1 LDAAP
6 ARLAVVPRVAIATCE
21 DRPGLYPEGV
31 LLIEALRAY
40 GVIAVPAVWNADIGW
55 DDFDAVMIRTTEDY
69 FRSPARFLDWACKLG
84 TRLFNSPETVEWNLD
99 KHYLAELADHGI
111 PVVATQYVP
120 PGKSAEFPPGQF
132 VVKPTVSAGAN
143 STAAYDDTG
152 RDAASRH
159 VEELHAAG
167 RTVMLQ
173 PYCHLVDTEAETAV
187 IFIDGQLSHCM
198 RKEPLLRVGQPPVE
212 SKTED
217 MSVRE
222 PPADM
227 LDLARRAHDSATARL
242 GVPLYARADMVRDD
256 AGRAVL
262 IELELIEPMLFLGHS
277 PGSAARLAAAF
288 VQRAGLEPQVHAPA
302 FKTGTSTLW
311 PPPTDLGNCSSRWSP
326 ARLSCWPKARVSACA
341 STWSRT
347 RTGSSVK
354 RSGLCPACLRGWR
367 PDCARSAGTAATRE
381 DCSSAGSRS
390 SASRQPR

>member
-1 LDAAP
+1 
-6 ARLAVVPRVAIATCE
+6 VAIATCA

-31 LLIEALRAY
+31 LLIEALHAH
-40 GVIAVPAVWNADIGW
+40 GVSAVPVIWNAGTSW

-69 FRSPARFLDWACKLG
+69 FRSPGAFLDWARKLG
-84 TRLFNSPETVEWNLD
+84 TRLLNSPETVEWNLD
-99 KHYLAELADHGI
+99 KHYLAELADLGI

-120 PGKSAEFPPGQF
+120 PGESPEFPAGQF

-152 RDAASRH
+152 RDAARKH

-217 MSVRE
+217 MSVHE
-222 PPADM
+222 PPADL
-227 LDLARRAHDSATARL
+227 LDLARRAHDTVAARL
-242 GVPLYARADMVRDD
+242 GLPLYARADMVRDN
-256 AGRAVL
+256 AGRPVL

-288 VQRAGLEPQVHAPA
+288 VQRAGLASRACVPA
-302 FKTGTSTLW
+302 ATTGGFALW
-311 PPPTDLGNCSSRWSP
+311 PSPTGLGRCGSRWSQ
-326 ARLSCWPKARVSACA
+326 ARLSCWPRARGSACTL
-341 STWSRT
+341 TWSKT
-347 RTGSSVK
+347 RTGSSAK
-354 RSGLCPACLRGWR
+354 RSGSCPACLRGWR
-367 PDCARSAGTAATRE
+367 PDCARSAGTAAIPE
-381 DCSSAGSRS
+381 D
-390 SASRQPR
+390 